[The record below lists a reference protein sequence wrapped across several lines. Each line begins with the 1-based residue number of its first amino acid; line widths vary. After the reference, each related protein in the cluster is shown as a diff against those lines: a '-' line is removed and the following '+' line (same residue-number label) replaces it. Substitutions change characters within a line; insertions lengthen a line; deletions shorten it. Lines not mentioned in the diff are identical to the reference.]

1 MIHLNEKVH
10 LSHNQVQTEY
20 AAFSQL
26 ILGESYRMDWNMV
39 LKRVTALLL
48 VTEGI
53 IKLIKLLKL
62 RPINKQIL
70 QKLQKKLI
78 VIMKINK

>member
-1 MIHLNEKVH
+1 MIILNEKVN

-48 VTEGI
+48 VAEGI

>member
-1 MIHLNEKVH
+1 M
-10 LSHNQVQTEY
+10 
-20 AAFSQL
+20 A
-26 ILGESYRMDWNMV
+26 

-48 VTEGI
+48 VAEGI

-78 VIMKINK
+78 VIMEINK